1 MFTFIAMKG
10 ICMVLNRARKN
21 RIVLCTV
28 AMIGLVAFAGVV
40 SSMSGPAWATRMP
53 SGSERQAVGSS
64 ERLREL
70 MTERYEIHK
79 SIVETLD
86 KSIAAGRI
94 GLAEWRDARVAMYAA
109 KADLCTQTAERLE
122 VYEEMVDF
130 LRTAEE
136 QARRRA
142 KAGVAGET
150 EVRQTRLATID
161 ALMALERLR
170 LVQPR

>member
-1 MFTFIAMKG
+1 
-10 ICMVLNRARKN
+10 MVLNRARKN

-28 AMIGLVAFAGVV
+28 AVIGLVAFAGVV
-40 SSMSGPAWATRMP
+40 SSMSGPAWATRTP
-53 SGSERQAVGSS
+53 SDSERQAVGSS
-64 ERLREL
+64 ERVREL

-86 KSIAAGRI
+86 KSIATGRI

-109 KADLCTQTAERLE
+109 KADLCTQAAERIE
-122 VYEEMVDF
+122 VYEEMADF

-136 QARRRA
+136 QARQRA

-170 LVQPR
+170 LGRAR